1 MLAGPMTASAGNR
14 VTFGDVSA
22 SFQALANGCS
32 LSEQGIPAAP
42 ADGNSRGR
50 LSRVLSDG
58 QSYCENDWILVSL
71 VLFYPKGTGA
81 DQVRRKEAVEILSE
95 TSVEHEVDGNAL
107 SEITTPLKVG
117 RQVVPGFF
125 ERLVWWQNWGTCLA
139 PHSLYVGE
147 HQLSTLLVQQGL
159 APNLGDTFYI
169 LSAEDPYCT
178 E

>member
-1 MLAGPMTASAGNR
+1 MLASPMTACAGDR

-22 SFQALANGCS
+22 SFQAWANGFS

-50 LSRVLSDG
+50 LSPVLSDG

-81 DQVRRKEAVEILSE
+81 DQLRRKEAVEIFSE
-95 TSVEHEVDGNAL
+95 TSVEHQLDGTDL
-107 SEITTPLKVG
+107 SEMTTPLKVG
-117 RQVVPGFF
+117 RQVFPGFF
-125 ERLVWWQNWGTCLA
+125 AQLVWWQNWGTFLA
-139 PHSLYVGE
+139 PYSLEVGE
-147 HQLSTLLVQQGL
+147 HTLSTLLVQQSV
-159 APNLGDTFYI
+159 ATAFEVDFYI
-169 LSAEDPYCT
+169 LSEENPACT